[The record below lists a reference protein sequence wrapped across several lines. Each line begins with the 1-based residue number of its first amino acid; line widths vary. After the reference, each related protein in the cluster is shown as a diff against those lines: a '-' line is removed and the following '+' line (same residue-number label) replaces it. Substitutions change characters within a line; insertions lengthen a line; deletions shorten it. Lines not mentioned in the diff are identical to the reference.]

1 MFTMNGKQKANTAV
15 GYIRVSTELQAEKGL
30 SLEAQTEKIKAMA
43 QVEGVDLLDVVV
55 DAGKSAKNLEREGMI
70 RLRELLKSRAVKVV
84 IIAKLD
90 RLTRSIRDLAELLEE
105 FQNLDVGLV
114 SVAEKLDTASASGRM
129 VLNVMMAV
137 SQWERE
143 AVSERTRAV
152 VLYKKAQ
159 RRAYCPSTPYGF
171 RRDGDALV
179 EDSTEMRTVQ
189 RVHRLKRRG
198 WSLRRIADRLNRENV
213 PTRRNGHWFAST
225 VRYILGNDIYTG
237 AAAE

>member
-1 MFTMNGKQKANTAV
+1 MKGEHKANIGAV

-43 QVEGVDLLDVVV
+43 QIEGVALREIIV
-55 DAGKSAKNLEREGMI
+55 DAGKSAKNLERPGMI
-70 RLRELLKSRAVKVV
+70 RLRELLKMRSVTVV
-84 IIAKLD
+84 IVAKLD
-90 RLTRSIRDLAELLEE
+90 RLTRSIKDLAELLEQ
-105 FQNLDVGLV
+105 FQKHGVALV

-152 VLYKKAQ
+152 VLHKKAQ

-171 RRDGDALV
+171 RQDGDSLV
-179 EDSTEMRTVQ
+179 EDSAEMRIVQ
-189 RVHRLKRRG
+189 RLHRLKRRG

-213 PTRRNGHWFAST
+213 PTRRNGRWFAST
-225 VRYILGNDIYTG
+225 VRYILGNDIYNQKDLC
-237 AAAE
+237 

>member
-1 MFTMNGKQKANTAV
+1 
-15 GYIRVSTELQAEKGL
+15 
-30 SLEAQTEKIKAMA
+30 
-43 QVEGVDLLDVVV
+43 
-55 DAGKSAKNLEREGMI
+55 
-70 RLRELLKSRAVKVV
+70 
-84 IIAKLD
+84 
-90 RLTRSIRDLAELLEE
+90 
-105 FQNLDVGLV
+105 
-114 SVAEKLDTASASGRM
+114 
-129 VLNVMMAV
+129 
-137 SQWERE
+137 
-143 AVSERTRAV
+143 